1 MWIAITNDMIPRRRN
16 VEQTMLSDVFR
27 MVTALYGRNTD
38 PQPYSLEPPH
48 RLPYRTLYPELPP
61 QWRDALFLSG
71 IILGMQ
77 GVNSV
82 NRN

>member
-1 MWIAITNDMIPRRRN
+1 MRIAITNEMIPRRRN
-16 VEQTMLSDVFR
+16 VEQTMLLDTFR

-38 PQPYSLEPPH
+38 PQRYSLEPPH
-48 RLPYRTLYPELPP
+48 RLPYGTLYPELP
-61 QWRDALFLSG
+61 QQRRDPLFLSG